1 MGEIERNSIRV
12 ILIIIYKKFMH
23 IFCDEMKNISY
34 IILYN
39 VRKLYILKIHFTL

>member
-1 MGEIERNSIRV
+1 MERNSKRV
-12 ILIIIYKKFMH
+12 ILIIIDKKFMH

-39 VRKLYILKIHFTL
+39 IRKLYILKIHFTL